1 MKTGP
6 KDRYGLGSFT
16 TIIHEIR
23 GIVCSL
29 SYRECSDFSVIQKRD
44 VL

>member
-16 TIIHEIR
+16 TIIHESR
-23 GIVCSL
+23 RIVCSL

-44 VL
+44 VV